1 MHYYHRHHHED
12 GDGYG
17 YDGDETKVLIHFH
30 TASLFLFFLLLIQT
44 DDAYKKKAN
53 KTTRR
58 DKRGP
63 NDETL
68 FRRWC
73 PRCMFFFSVLSSTND
88 YLQGHNGFPNVGL
101 RYASQL
107 KTLVPKDYLSYLRK
121 QKD

>member
-68 FRRWC
+68 FRRLC
-73 PRCMFFFSVLSSTND
+73 PRLETRLRRVRAPGMFIYFDYFD
-88 YLQGHNGFPNVGL
+88 YL
-101 RYASQL
+101 
-107 KTLVPKDYLSYLRK
+107 
-121 QKD
+121 